1 MAQALLPD
9 WFAGFNEWLPR
20 GLRME
25 SPRNSS
31 SRQQPHGDRFSG
43 GNSRPIY
50 PAFPVSILVKAGA
63 HFIFRLTR
71 QGIMVFYSLDSERRD
86 ASGKVKESPCTSA

>member
-1 MAQALLPD
+1 MSMRKHKQGLLATRP
-9 WFAGFNEWLPR
+9 
-20 GLRME
+20 GL
-25 SPRNSS
+25 
-31 SRQQPHGDRFSG
+31 
-43 GNSRPIY
+43 
-50 PAFPVSILVKAGA
+50 SILVKAGA